1 MTHAQFEEEKQKQ
14 KIEELR
20 AQEEEKFAQHIAQKN
35 GLSYANLLIAVINP
49 EALFL
54 LEEKKSVEAEVAI
67 IQKTDETLLV
77 AVRDPLNPKTKL
89 IIDELQKKYRLKPV
103 VVSLR
108 SLKKA
113 WEFYKTAGKKEVKGS
128 LEISPE
134 TISQFEKEIKTTADV
149 QEKFKTTHEDIVHI
163 LELTIG
169 ASLGL
174 SASDIHFEPQ
184 EKDTALRYRIDGIL
198 QEITNLDKKIYK
210 SILTRIKLISGLKIN
225 VTEVPQDGRFTIK
238 LSGLEV
244 EVRVSILPGAYG
256 EDIVMRILHPKSI
269 SVPLEE
275 LGLQKFHY
283 DIVMK
288 ELYRPNG
295 IILVTGPTGSGK
307 TTTLYAFL
315 KKINSPELKIIT
327 IEDPVEYHVGG
338 FAQTQVNPE
347 KGLTFA
353 SALRS
358 ILRQDPDVIL
368 LGEMR
373 DTETVEVA
381 IHAALTGHL
390 VFSTLH
396 TNDAIASIPRLID
409 MGANPAIISSAV
421 NIAMAQRL
429 VRKICVKCG
438 TKKKV
443 SEFELKIL
451 KENLSGLPK
460 EYNIP
465 VLDGNIEIPEIK
477 GCSVCNN
484 TGYKGRI
491 GIFEFFLLD
500 DEIKNFI
507 SETKPESIS
516 SYNLKKFADKKGMI
530 TMKQEGLMKV
540 LNGITSLEEVVNVT
554 G

>member
-1 MTHAQFEEEKQKQ
+1 MSNHAQFEEEKQQQ
-14 KIEELR
+14 KLEELHKE
-20 AQEEEKFAQHIAQKN
+20 EEEKFAQHIAEKN
-35 GLSYANLLIAVINP
+35 NLPYANLFVAIINP

-54 LEEKKSVEAEVAI
+54 ITEKTAEEAESAI
-67 IQKTDETLLV
+67 IQKTDETLFI
-77 AVRDPLNPKTKL
+77 AIRDPQNPKTK
-89 IIDELQKKYRLKPV
+89 ELLNHLQIKYRLKIM

-113 WEFYKTAGKKEVKGS
+113 WEFYRAAEKKEMKGS
-128 LEISPE
+128 LDISPN

-184 EKDTALRYRIDGIL
+184 EKETILRYRIDGIL
-198 QEITNLDKKIYK
+198 HEIVALDKKIYK

-225 VTEVPQDGRFTIK
+225 ITEIPQDGRFTIK
-238 LSGLEV
+238 LGELEV

-256 EDIVMRILHPKSI
+256 EDLVMRILHPKTI

-275 LGLQKFHY
+275 LGFQKFHY
-283 DIVMK
+283 DIIAR
-288 ELYRPNG
+288 EIQRPNG

-315 KKINSPELKIIT
+315 KKLNSPEVKIIT
-327 IEDPVEYHVGG
+327 IEDPVEYHVEGL
-338 FAQTQVNPE
+338 AQTQVNPE
-347 KGLTFA
+347 RGLTFA

-358 ILRQDPDVIL
+358 ILRQDPDIIL

-373 DTETVEVA
+373 DLETVEVA

-396 TNDAIASIPRLID
+396 TNDAVASIPRLID
-409 MGANPAIISSAV
+409 MNANPSILSSALNMV
-421 NIAMAQRL
+421 LAQRL
-429 VRKICVKCG
+429 VRKVCKNCG
-438 TKKKV
+438 IKQKI
-443 SEFELKIL
+443 SETELILL
-451 KENLSGLPK
+451 KESLSGLPK
-460 EYNIP
+460 EYNVPEI
-465 VLDGNIEIPEIK
+465 DKNTEIPK
-477 GCSVCNN
+477 SVGCQTCNN
-484 TGYKGRI
+484 TGYKGRL
-491 GIFEFFLLD
+491 GIFEIFFLD
-500 DEIKNFI
+500 EEIKSVILKSPSLFD
-507 SETKPESIS
+507 
-516 SYNLKKFADKKGMI
+516 LKKLADKKGMI
-530 TMKQEGLMKV
+530 TMKQEGLLKV
-540 LNGITSLEEVVNVT
+540 LRGLTTIEEVISTT

>member
-1 MTHAQFEEEKQKQ
+1 MPHAQFEEEEQQ
-14 KIEELR
+14 QELENLR
-20 AQEEEKFAQHIAQKN
+20 KEEEEKFAQHIAGKN
-35 GLSYANLLIAVINP
+35 NLPYANLLIAVINP

-54 LEEKKSVEAEVAI
+54 IDEKTAKEAEAAI

-77 AVRDPLNPKTKL
+77 AIRDPQNPKTK
-89 IIDELQKKYRLKPV
+89 ELLNHIQIKYRLKII

-113 WEFYKTAGKKEVKGS
+113 WEFYKTADKKEVKGS
-128 LEISPE
+128 LEISPD
-134 TISQFEKEIKTTADV
+134 TISQFEKEIKVTADV
-149 QEKFKTTHEDIVHI
+149 QEKFKTTHEDVVHI

-184 EKDTALRYRIDGIL
+184 EKETALRYRIDGIL
-198 QEITNLDKKIYK
+198 QEITTLDKKIYK

-225 VTEVPQDGRFTIK
+225 ITEIPQDGRFTIK
-238 LSGLEV
+238 LGELAV

-256 EDIVMRILHPKSI
+256 EDIVMRILHPKAI

-275 LGLQKFHY
+275 LGFQKFHY
-283 DIVMK
+283 DIISR
-288 ELYRPNG
+288 EIARPNG

-315 KKINSPELKIIT
+315 KKLNSPEVKIIT
-327 IEDPVEYHVGG
+327 IEDPVEYHVSGL
-338 FAQTQVNPE
+338 AQTQVNPE

-358 ILRQDPDVIL
+358 ILRQDPDIIL

-373 DTETVEVA
+373 DSETVEVA
-381 IHAALTGHL
+381 IHAAMTGHL

-409 MGANPAIISSAV
+409 MGTNPAILATAINMV
-421 NIAMAQRL
+421 LAQRL
-429 VRKICVKCG
+429 IRKVCSKCG
-438 TKKKV
+438 QKQKIN
-443 SEFELKIL
+443 EAELKL
-451 KENLSGLPK
+451 MKDALSELPK
-460 EYNIP
+460 EYDIP
-465 VLDGNIEIPEIK
+465 DINENTEIPKPI
-477 GCSVCNN
+477 GCPTCNN
-484 TGYKGRI
+484 TGYKGRL
-491 GIFEFFLLD
+491 GIFEIFFLD
-500 DEIKNFI
+500 EEIKNI
-507 SETKPESIS
+507 ITTTASIS
-516 SYNLKKFADKKGMI
+516 LYDLKKIADKKGMM
-530 TMKQEGLMKV
+530 TMKQEGFIKV
-540 LNGITSLEEVVNVT
+540 LKGITTIEEVVGVT

>member
-1 MTHAQFEEEKQKQ
+1 MPHAQFEEDKQQQ
-14 KIEELR
+14 KLEEMHK
-20 AQEEEKFAQHIAQKN
+20 EGEEKAAQHTAQKN
-35 GLSYANLLIAVINP
+35 NLPYANLFIAVIDP

-54 LEEKKSVEAEVAI
+54 IDEQTATDSEMAI
-67 IQKTDETLLV
+67 IQKTDDTLLIT
-77 AVRDPLNPKTKL
+77 VRDPQNPNTKNTL
-89 IIDELQKKYRLKPV
+89 MGIEKKYRIKMM

-113 WEFYKTAGKKEVKGS
+113 WEFYKTMGEKKDITGS
-128 LEISPE
+128 LEISPD
-134 TISQFEKEIKTTADV
+134 TISAFEKEIKTVADA
-149 QEKFKTTHEDIVHI
+149 QNKFKTTHEDVVHV
-163 LELTIG
+163 LELMIG
-169 ASLGL
+169 SSLGL
-174 SASDIHFEPQ
+174 GASDIHFEP
-184 EKDTALRYRIDGIL
+184 KNNDVDLRFRIDGLL
-198 QEITNLDKKIYK
+198 QNIFTCDKKIYK

-225 VTEVPQDGRFTIK
+225 ITEIPQDGRFTIK
-238 LSGLEV
+238 LGGLEV

-256 EDIVMRILHPKSI
+256 EDIVMRILHPKAI

-275 LGLQKFHY
+275 LGFQKFHY
-283 DIVMK
+283 DIISR
-288 ELYRPNG
+288 EIQRPNG

-315 KKINSPELKIIT
+315 KKLNSPEVKIIT
-327 IEDPVEYHVGG
+327 IEDPVEYHVEG
-338 FAQTQVNPE
+338 FAQTQVSPE

-358 ILRQDPDVIL
+358 ILRQDPDIIL

-373 DTETVEVA
+373 DKETVEVA

-409 MGANPAIISSAV
+409 MDTNPSILAQAINMAL
-421 NIAMAQRL
+421 AQRL
-429 VRKICVKCG
+429 VRKICKKCG
-438 TKKKV
+438 IKRKV
-443 SEFELKIL
+443 NDYELGLL

-465 VLDGNIEIPEIK
+465 EINENTEIPQPK
-477 GCSVCNN
+477 GCDACNN

-491 GIFEFFLLD
+491 GIFELFYLD
-500 DEIKNFI
+500 EEIKSLI
-507 SETKPESIS
+507 LKSPSV
-516 SYNLKKFADKKGMI
+516 YDLKKIAEKKGMI
-530 TMKQEGLMKV
+530 TMRQEGFVKI
-540 LNGITSLEEVVNVT
+540 LNGLTTIEEVVSVT